1 MPDTCPQAH
10 PVFRAAIDEVSGCTE
25 PLLPQPLVQVL
36 YPDEIDEPM
45 YAEVIEQP
53 RRSSTGVVSCLDS
66 DVLSL

>member
-1 MPDTCPQAH
+1 M
-10 PVFRAAIDEVSGCTE
+10 SGCTE
-25 PLLPQPLVQVL
+25 PLLPQPLLQVL